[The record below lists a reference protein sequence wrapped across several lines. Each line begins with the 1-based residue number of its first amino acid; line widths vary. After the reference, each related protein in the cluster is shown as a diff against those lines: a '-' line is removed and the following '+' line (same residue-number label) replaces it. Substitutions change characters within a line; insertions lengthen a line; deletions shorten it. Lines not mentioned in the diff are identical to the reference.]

1 MPILQSLVKNTLAR
15 TITELINRFGAAIF
29 WVLIAR
35 QLGVSALGALAFG
48 MSLFSFFLT
57 LSSFGLGSVVVR
69 QVARDRDSAG
79 VYFGHTLLLG
89 TASAIIMAAAM
100 MAAAL
105 LVKPD
110 HETVVVA
117 CILAAAILP
126 ASWFYWSKSL
136 LSAAENMQHIAV
148 ARLGENL
155 FKVAIGVAL
164 LFAGAGMVQMA
175 MVIAAGKVV
184 SSVIAY
190 LLARRV
196 ASPQFRLNRDIVN
209 HLYRMTP
216 SFSMIALF
224 NSLFWATPV
233 VILTHFGGIVEAGL
247 FSAAY
252 KLVDMVV
259 TFAHAYGQALFPIA
273 ARTAR
278 QDGKVFKLVFLK
290 SIKFV
295 LILTLAIAAAVSV
308 ASAEIIA
315 LVYGDEMVA
324 AAPVLRLLIWM
335 VAPFSIVPIFA
346 YSLMSHNRQNSD
358 LLGNIAAAVT
368 VIVLGVLATPQYGA
382 LGMAFSV
389 VAACFVFAG
398 VEFICVKREVFS
410 FSIGRQVWRPALGAV
425 VMAALLAL
433 LKDKSLILGAV
444 LAASSYIIYL
454 LFSGTITK
462 SEWEMVKQT
471 RSIH

>member
-15 TITELINRFGAAIF
+15 TATELVNRFGAAIF

-35 QLGVSALGALAFG
+35 RLGVSALGALAFG
-48 MSLFSFFLT
+48 MSLFSFYLT
-57 LSSFGLGSVVVR
+57 VSTLGLGSVVIR
-69 QVARDRDSAG
+69 EVARDRDSAG
-79 VYFGHTLLLG
+79 PYFGHTLLLG
-89 TASAIIMAAAM
+89 TASAFIMAAAM
-100 MAAAL
+100 IFTAL

-110 HETVVVA
+110 YETVLAA

-136 LSAAENMQHIAV
+136 LSAAENMSHIAA
-148 ARLGENL
+148 ARFCENL
-155 FKVAIGVAL
+155 FKVFVGVAL
-164 LFAGAGMVQMA
+164 LFAGAGMLQMA
-175 MVIAAGKVV
+175 MVITASKIV
-184 SSVIAY
+184 SSVVAY
-190 LLARRV
+190 VLARRV
-196 ASPQFRLNRDIVN
+196 AAPQFRLNRDILRQ
-209 HLYRMTP
+209 LYRMTP

-224 NSLFWATPV
+224 NSLFWAAPV
-233 VILTHFGGIVEAGL
+233 VILTHFGGVVEAGL

-273 ARTAR
+273 SRTAR
-278 QDGKVFKLVFLK
+278 YDQKAFQMIFLK
-290 SIKFV
+290 SIKYV
-295 LILTLAIAAAVSV
+295 LILTLAVAAAVSV
-308 ASAEIIA
+308 ASSEIVTI
-315 LVYGDEMVA
+315 VYGDDMITA
-324 AAPVLRLLIWM
+324 ASVLRVLIWM

-368 VIVLGVLATPQYGA
+368 VIVLGVLATPHYGA

-389 VAACFVFAG
+389 VAACLVFSG
-398 VEFICVKREVFS
+398 VEIICVKREVFS
-410 FSIGRQVWRPALGAV
+410 FSLGRQVWRPALGAV

-433 LKDKSLILGAV
+433 FKDRNLFLGAA
-444 LAASSYIIYL
+444 LAASSYFLYL
-454 LFSGTITK
+454 LFSRTITK

-471 RSIH
+471 RSAH